1 MKLFLRDHLS
11 IIALYVVTFFCLP
24 IIIQLLD
31 GFENHYPYFVFLA
44 SVLLIILLYVRY
56 VRRKKMYAHI
66 ERTTLQM
73 EDFLIYRPLAPY
85 EKAYAKQVQSI
96 QALLLSQ
103 EEQYKQFSQEQQVM
117 ISHSVHQM
125 KTPLSV
131 IQLRIQ
137 SNQWKEASLLVEW
150 QKVKT
155 QCDKL
160 NFSLNQLLTYSR
172 STNLLADLK
181 IEPIQLRSVI
191 QEVINDLKDY
201 FIEEEMFPKCT
212 VQDDVLLYSDSKW
225 LKVVIYQLLS
235 NAVKYGE
242 TNSSVIIHYEDG
254 LLLIKN
260 TGESIPENEIARVF
274 DLYYTGSKGRI
285 KGESTGIGLYLVKR
299 ILTTLDHPFELHSAT
314 NETTIT
320 IDFSKSMICRANE
333 VI

>member
-1 MKLFLRDHLS
+1 MKLFLRDHIS
-11 IIALYVVTFFCLP
+11 IVVLYIFTFICLP
-24 IIIQLLD
+24 IVIQQLD
-31 GFENHYPYFVFLA
+31 GFENHFAYFVFLA
-44 SVLLIILLYVRY
+44 SFLLVILLCIRY
-56 VRRKKMYAHI
+56 LRRKKMYTHI
-66 ERTTLQM
+66 SNEIFQTIHQP
-73 EDFLIYRPLAPY
+73 IAPY
-85 EKAYAKQVQSI
+85 EKAYAKQI
-96 QALLLSQ
+96 QLIQTMFLTQ
-103 EEQYKQFSQEQQVM
+103 KEEYKQFSKEQQLM

-131 IQLRIQ
+131 IQLLIQ

-155 QCDKL
+155 QCNKL

-181 IEPIQLRSVI
+181 IESIQLKGAI

-201 FIEEEMFPKCT
+201 FIEEEMYPKT
-212 VQDDVLLYSDSKW
+212 TIQEDVLIYSDRKW

-242 TNSSVIIHYEDG
+242 RNTSVLIDYENG
-254 LLLIKN
+254 KLRIKN
-260 TGESIPENEIARVF
+260 NGVTIPENEIARVF
-274 DLYYTGSKGRI
+274 DLYYTGYKGRL
-285 KGESTGIGLYLVKR
+285 KGESTGIGLYLVER
-299 ILTTLDHPFELHSAT
+299 ILTTLDHPFQLQSAN

-320 IDFSKSMICRANE
+320 IDFSKGMKR